1 MNVATLLPR
10 GRGALNLSRRTWYL
24 TLYAFGAATMGT
36 ATGYL
41 GIPGSPIRVP
51 HPITVV
57 LGLLMVFVVPG
68 WSLVCTALPQLESWL
83 ERLLAS
89 VGISIIVATCG
100 AVLLAATPIGFSRQP
115 FAELLGGFVVTFS
128 LGGIYRV
135 ELAAAVERLRVRAAA
150 QYHVWAKKFAVAAGH
165 NAPRPHSS
173 AKPARVTESDARR
186 SVLTLRFSFD
196 HDHADSGV

>member
-10 GRGALNLSRRTWYL
+10 RKGAPNLSRRTWYL
-24 TLYAFGAATMGT
+24 TLYAVGAASMGT
-36 ATGYL
+36 STGYL

-51 HPITVV
+51 HLITVV

-68 WSLVCTALPQLESWL
+68 WSLVCTALPQLETWL

-89 VGISIIVATCG
+89 VGISIIMATCG

-115 FAELLGGFVVTFS
+115 FGQLLGSVVVALS
-128 LGGIYRV
+128 VGGLYRV
-135 ELAAAVERLRVRAAA
+135 ELAAAVERLRVRATAEYRA
-150 QYHVWAKKFAVAAGH
+150 WAKKLATAAGQ
-165 NAPRPHSS
+165 NVPRPSN
-173 AKPARVTESDARR
+173 AGKPARVKESHARR
-186 SVLTLRFSFD
+186 SVLVLRFSFD